1 MKKIGFCLNK
11 NASELIVENLVEKD
25 EKLKEKISELWL
37 KLMEIGLVT
46 KKTVNWD
53 LMKSLIKKEKR

>member
-25 EKLKEKISELWL
+25 EKLKEKISELRL

-46 KKTVNWD
+46 KKTV
-53 LMKSLIKKEKR
+53 IGI